1 MHLHTIVS
9 PWSLV
14 LDPTLTLSQCRR
26 TEADNKFHK
35 RLRVKGCLHP
45 LPPSQNPPRSK
56 GKKTSIWKIITVPLI
71 LIQ

>member
-1 MHLHTIVS
+1 TRIVS
-9 PWSLV
+9 PCPLV

-26 TEADNKFHK
+26 TEADNKF
-35 RLRVKGCLHP
+35 
-45 LPPSQNPPRSK
+45 QNPPRSK